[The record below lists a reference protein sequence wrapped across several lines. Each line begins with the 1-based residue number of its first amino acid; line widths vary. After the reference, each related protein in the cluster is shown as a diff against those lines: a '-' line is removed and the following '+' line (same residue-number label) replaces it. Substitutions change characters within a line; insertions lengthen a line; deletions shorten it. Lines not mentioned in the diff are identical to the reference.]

1 MLYLYIT
8 TLVALCNIEK
18 VNKPYRYRLYN
29 GFYGIEVYGALKSI
43 ESHLKKRVS
52 KVNPLCNALFSCFCM
67 SFCVLNSKKQVVN
80 RS

>member
-43 ESHLKKRVS
+43 ESQKS
-52 KVNPLCNALFSCFCM
+52 ALA
-67 SFCVLNSKKQVVN
+67 KQIHFATRFFLLLYVFL
-80 RS
+80 RPKQ

>member
-43 ESHLKKRVS
+43 ESQKSVYLHC
-52 KVNPLCNALFSCFCM
+52 KVWL
-67 SFCVLNSKKQVVN
+67 
-80 RS
+80 